1 MSIKIGTRTFVD
13 EELYAQLQDAL
24 AEVRRLRSAA
34 DEENARKVAIAVSAA
49 GTKLSTRQELE
60 EEVFDYFDSNDD
72 RALYIHQVLKV
83 QYGVEI
89 SRDLCDMIEDDAR
102 TPETFVQLMDD
113 LSEVTGAVFYRG
125 QSNV

>member
-13 EELYAQLQDAL
+13 DALYEELQGAL

-34 DEENARKVAIAVSAA
+34 DEENARKVAIAVSS
-49 GTKLSTRQELE
+49 GTKLSTREELE
-60 EEVFDYFDSNDD
+60 DEVFEYFASNDD
-72 RALYIHQVLKV
+72 RALYIHMVLKV

-102 TPETFVQLMDD
+102 TPESFVQLMDD